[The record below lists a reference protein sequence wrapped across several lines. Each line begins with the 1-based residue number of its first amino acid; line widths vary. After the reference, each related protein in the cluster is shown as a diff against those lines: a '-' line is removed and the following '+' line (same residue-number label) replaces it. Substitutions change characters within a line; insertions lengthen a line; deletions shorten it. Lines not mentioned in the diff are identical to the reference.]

1 MAKKFFSMA
10 MLAMLATS
18 FVACDKGDDDN
29 SDGNGNVNININV
42 VDLGLPSGIKWA
54 TCNVGATNPWNYG
67 NYYAWGETET
77 ESDYSWDN
85 YKYCNG
91 SGKKL
96 NKYCSDANFGYD
108 SFTDDLTTL
117 ESSDDVATAVFG
129 ADYSMPTTADWD
141 ELCNQCYWVWTTN
154 YNEHNVSGYIVYRA
168 KSDGDKGGKV
178 YNGGTAP
185 ASYSLSDAHIFLPAA
200 GCLNG
205 SNLSG
210 AGQYGRY
217 WSSSLYGNN
226 PVNACNCY
234 FYSNGVYSSTDNY
247 RCCGFSVRPVKR
259 P

>member
-18 FVACDKGDDDN
+18 FVACDKNDDDN
-29 SDGNGNVNININV
+29 DNVNTDV

-129 ADYSMPTTADWD
+129 ADYSMPTTTDWD
-141 ELCNQCYWVWTTN
+141 ELSSQCYWVWITN
-154 YNEHNVSGYIVYRA
+154 YNEHNVSGYIVYGA
-168 KSDGDKGGKV
+168 KSDGDKGVKV
-178 YNGGTAP
+178 YSSGTLSP
-185 ASYSLSDAHIFLPAA
+185 SYSLSDAHIFLPAA
-200 GCLNG
+200 HCRGNSDLH
-205 SNLSG
+205 S
-210 AGQYGRY
+210 AGNEGYY
-217 WSSSLYGNN
+217 WSSLLDESY
-226 PVNACNCY
+226 PNCARY
-234 FYSNGVYSSTDNY
+234 CEFGRNY
-247 RCCGFSVRPVKR
+247 VGRTSDYYRRCFGCSVRPVKR

>member
-18 FVACDKGDDDN
+18 FVACDKNDDDN
-29 SDGNGNVNININV
+29 DNVNTDV

-185 ASYSLSDAHIFLPAA
+185 ASYSLSDVHIFLPAA
-200 GCLNG
+200 GYRYN
-205 SNLSG
+205 SG
-210 AGQYGRY
+210 LYFAGNAGYF
-217 WSSSLYGNN
+217 WSSSLYGHDPSGARNSNFDCNN
-226 PVNACNCY
+226 VYPS
-234 FYSNGVYSSTDNY
+234 SNND
-247 RCCGFSVRPVKR
+247 RCCGLSVRPVKR